1 MCQIPDHRWHIQRI
15 LGRLQSCLSTSS
27 KWHYTVM
34 RTAGK
39 YNIDNTVSRCWT
51 STAVAAHRFSS
62 SIASIPWQTFN
73 DLERT
78 ALRFL
83 LRLCIDIPVKC
94 SLRPW
99 DSGKNCLSR
108 LSRSSSDLKMDRNT
122 ARLSLNARSK
132 TTRLHFEAGAFCN
145 WCHKSKGPWQAKWM
159 KSFWTK
165 LFSCGSC
172 DLFVASVL
180 TVCFVPYVTLA
191 VDLNRAQVACQGF
204 LEALV
209 ES

>member
-1 MCQIPDHRWHIQRI
+1 MTTYKSKYKKRQQKPIFRADLKNRRRVNETFSKKELCCPVSMCQIPDHRWHIQRI

-39 YNIDNTVSRCWT
+39 YNIDHTISRCWT

-94 SLRPW
+94 SLRPR

-108 LSRSSSDLKMDRNT
+108 LSRSSSDLKMDRNLAT
-122 ARLSLNARSK
+122 RQGCLWMLEARLQDYTLSLWGR
-132 TTRLHFEAGAFCN
+132 
-145 WCHKSKGPWQAKWM
+145 
-159 KSFWTK
+159 
-165 LFSCGSC
+165 
-172 DLFVASVL
+172 SVL
-180 TVCFVPYVTLA
+180 
-191 VDLNRAQVACQGF
+191 Q
-204 LEALV
+204 LV
-209 ES
+209 S

>member
-39 YNIDNTVSRCWT
+39 YNIDNTISRCWT

-83 LRLCIDIPVKC
+83 LRLCIKKSSEMFLETPRLWQELLESTLSVVVRPDGSQHGKTDFEC
-94 SLRPW
+94 SKQ
-99 DSGKNCLSR
+99 DY
-108 LSRSSSDLKMDRNT
+108 NT
-122 ARLSLNARSK
+122 TLWGR
-132 TTRLHFEAGAFCN
+132 
-145 WCHKSKGPWQAKWM
+145 
-159 KSFWTK
+159 
-165 LFSCGSC
+165 
-172 DLFVASVL
+172 SVL
-180 TVCFVPYVTLA
+180 
-191 VDLNRAQVACQGF
+191 Q
-204 LEALV
+204 LV
-209 ES
+209 S